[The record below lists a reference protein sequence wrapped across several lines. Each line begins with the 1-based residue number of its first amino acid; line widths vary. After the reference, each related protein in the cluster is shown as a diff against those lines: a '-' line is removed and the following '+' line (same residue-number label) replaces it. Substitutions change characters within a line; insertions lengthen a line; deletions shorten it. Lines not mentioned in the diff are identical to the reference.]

1 MKSIAIVQNIQL
13 LTIHLYKNKKNILY
27 IILYIIQYMN
37 DQDTYNEIQN
47 QNQQIQDQ
55 IDSLTQS
62 YSLYDQKSYY
72 QSQDIYRLYTVNWY
86 LIIIYYVTVVFLIYF
101 IYEYSKYSI
110 FLNIIILVLLFAFPF
125 IILPVERFIWDISEF
140 IYNLIIG
147 KVYSNVYKNGY

>member
-1 MKSIAIVQNIQL
+1 
-13 LTIHLYKNKKNILY
+13 
-27 IILYIIQYMN
+27 MN